1 MTGLR
6 VTDHA
11 LVRAL
16 ERICGLPVEQLR
28 ERIAEA
34 LSSAANAAERI
45 GGGNFL
51 IVSGGHVFVVRD
63 GAVTTILSS
72 DNLHSRFVALA
83 DDKRGRPA

>member
-28 ERIAEA
+28 ACHRIVARHDLHVDE
-34 LSSAANAAERI
+34 I
-45 GGGNFL
+45 G
-51 IVSGGHVFVVRD
+51 V
-63 GAVTTILSS
+63 
-72 DNLHSRFVALA
+72 NLHREQHFMRELIAPVREHEHQMPQRGEHCGNSCFLA
-83 DDKRGRPA
+83 VEHAN